1 MKVRLIFF
9 FIRSSSLNVLVCL
22 SLELYKCV
30 VSNPVG
36 TTATTATLKVDR
48 MFVEYDK

>member
-1 MKVRLIFF
+1 MQKMKVR
-9 FIRSSSLNVLVCL
+9 SLFRTYQLFYFVDLG
-22 SLELYKCV
+22 LYKCV

-48 MFVEYDK
+48 KFCFL